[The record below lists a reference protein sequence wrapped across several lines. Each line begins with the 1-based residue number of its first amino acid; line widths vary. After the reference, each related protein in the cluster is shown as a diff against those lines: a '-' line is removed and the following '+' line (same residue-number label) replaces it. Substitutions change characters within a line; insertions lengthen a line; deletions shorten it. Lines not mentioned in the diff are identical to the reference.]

1 MRTPFFNHERACVW
15 ILWGIFPSL
24 ILKQITL
31 FRISKNQN
39 RAQLGQ
45 SMCRLNMW
53 QMQRKLQRCHY
64 KCLWRYLR
72 GQMLLFHVFHGSE
85 CVLWSPS
92 KEEVWFNMVRNRKP
106 PNLFVVVC
114 IHWMTAEWVADTHYS
129 GRKEMYM
136 NLLFL
141 IKTPR
146 HNYKEICRWCV
157 LWELSCLK
165 SIIYRC
171 VLP

>member
-1 MRTPFFNHERACVW
+1 MRTPFSDHERACVW

-31 FRISKNQN
+31 FKVSKNQN

-45 SMCRLNMW
+45 SMCSLNMW

-72 GQMLLFHVFHGSE
+72 SQMLLCHVFCSSE

-92 KEEVWFNMVRNRKP
+92 KEEVWFNLVRNRMP
-106 PNLFVVVC
+106 PNLFVAVVC
-114 IHWMTAEWVADTHYS
+114 IHCMARMWGAGISDSNRED
-129 GRKEMYM
+129 MYM

-141 IKTPR
+141 IYEGTTAR
-146 HNYKEICRWCV
+146 
-157 LWELSCLK
+157 K
-165 SIIYRC
+165 SICDVFCESSPI
-171 VLP
+171 